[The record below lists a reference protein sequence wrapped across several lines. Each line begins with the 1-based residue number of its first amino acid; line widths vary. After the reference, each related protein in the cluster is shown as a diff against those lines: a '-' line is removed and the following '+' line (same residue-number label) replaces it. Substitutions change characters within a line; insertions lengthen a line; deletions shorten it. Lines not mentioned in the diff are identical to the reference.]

1 MEMLC
6 LILSF
11 VMLLLAY
18 RYVTKPR
25 HAQYQCPEIELEEM
39 WSELAN
45 RTGLTYEPGYE
56 DVDTTVW
63 IPGPLGDPMKVWGD
77 YRGRYIYM
85 GRAAYSAGDDYPSV
99 VNTKIRLDVENRA
112 LFSLDIHQKGWLRRF
127 IGSGKLSGWNEG
139 LDQHLS
145 VAGWSQE
152 YLRRAKELIGSTNPS
167 LKTWMIDYH
176 PPIRLAQSHLTCELG
191 KLTDIDI
198 QSALLDLLCDL
209 AELAEK
215 MESEAGAST

>member
-6 LILSF
+6 LLFSFLIL
-11 VMLLLAY
+11 LIAY
-18 RYVTKPR
+18 RYMTKPR
-25 HAQYQCPEIELEEM
+25 HTQYQYSEIELGEM
-39 WSELAN
+39 WSELAD

-56 DVDTTVW
+56 DVDNSFR
-63 IPGPLGDPMKVWGD
+63 GPLGDPMRVWGD

-85 GRAAYSAGDDYPSV
+85 GRAAHSAGDDYPSV
-99 VNTKIRLDVENRA
+99 VNTIIRLDVQNSA
-112 LFSLDIHQKGWLRRF
+112 LFSLDIHQKGWLRKLT
-127 IGSGKLSGWNEG
+127 GSGKLSGWGED
-139 LDQHLS
+139 LDQRLS
-145 VAGWSQE
+145 IAGQPQE
-152 YLRRAKELIGSTNPS
+152 FLQSASELIGSADPS

-215 MESEAGAST
+215 MGSL

>member
-6 LILSF
+6 LLLSF
-11 VMLLLAY
+11 LMLLMAY
-18 RYVTKPR
+18 RYMTKPR
-25 HAQYQCPEIELEEM
+25 HAQYQYPEIELEEM

-56 DVDTTVW
+56 DVDYLFQ
-63 IPGPLGDPMKVWGD
+63 GPLGDPMRVWGD
-77 YRGRYIYM
+77 YRGRYIHM
-85 GRAAYSAGDDYPSV
+85 GRVAYSVGDDYPSV
-99 VNTKIRLDVENRA
+99 VNTKIRLDVQNSA
-112 LFSLDIHQKGWLRRF
+112 LVSLDIHQKGWLRKL
-127 IGSGKLSGWNEG
+127 IGSGKLSGWGED

-145 VAGWSQE
+145 IAGQPQE
-152 YLRRAKELIGSTNPS
+152 FLQSASELIGRADPS

-191 KLTDIDI
+191 KLTDIHI
-198 QSALLDLLCDL
+198 QTALLDLLCDL

-215 MESEAGAST
+215 MGSGAGIST